1 LTREYLAAG
10 YLVFVSSGEE
20 LDVVDEDSTLTV
32 NDFVADLS
40 FECDG
45 CCRIVVNV
53 VRFVVDLDFVLV
65 FVCTAGCTFAASGE
79 IVVI

>member
-1 LTREYLAAG
+1 LTSEYLAAG

-20 LDVVDEDSTLTV
+20 LDVVDEGSTLTV

-45 CCRIVVNV
+45 CRIVVNV
-53 VRFVVDLDFVLV
+53 VRFVVDLDFILVL
-65 FVCTAGCTFAASGE
+65 VCTAGCTFAASGE